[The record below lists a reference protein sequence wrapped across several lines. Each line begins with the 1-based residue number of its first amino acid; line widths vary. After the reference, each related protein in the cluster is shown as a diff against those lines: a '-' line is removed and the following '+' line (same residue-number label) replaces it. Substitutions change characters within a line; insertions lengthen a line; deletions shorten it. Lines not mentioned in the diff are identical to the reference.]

1 MKILYHHRTLGDGAE
16 GIHINEMVYAFT
28 RLGHEVLLTGPAV
41 NKKNKR
47 KNRLFQTVKKVVK
60 GPAYELTEL
69 GYNLF
74 GYINLSRLVSRFKPD
89 FIYDRY
95 MLFNLSVISV
105 GKKYNIPVFTE
116 VNAPLA
122 FERSNEP
129 DESQHFKTLAF
140 ELEKKICNSSFKTIA
155 VSTSLKKY
163 LVSMGVDEDK
173 IFVLPNGVNLD
184 KFKPVQKNRRL
195 LNELKIHDDSFVIG
209 FTGILR
215 PWHGLDLLLNA
226 FKKVHDRFSETVLLI
241 AGDGPVKDEVISMA
255 ENLGISDSVFITGRV
270 PHKKISEYIS
280 LFDVAVSPK
289 TTFYASPM
297 KIPEYM
303 AMKKAVVAPDTENI
317 RDILDNNKTGV
328 CFKNGSSDSMADAI
342 IMLMQNRELKKEIG
356 NNAYQE
362 TLSRLNWL
370 NNAEQ
375 IIKEFEKW

>member
-1 MKILYHHRTLGDGAE
+1 MKILYHHRTLADGAE
-16 GIHINEMVYAFT
+16 GIHINEMVHAFT
-28 RLGHEVLLTGPAV
+28 RLGHEVLLTGPAA
-41 NKKNKR
+41 NKKKGR
-47 KNRLFQTVKKVVK
+47 KNRLLKTVKKVVK
-60 GPAYELTEL
+60 GSVYELTEL

-74 GYINLSRLVSRFKPD
+74 GYIALKRLVSRFRPD

-95 MLFNLSVISV
+95 GLFNLSVVSV
-105 GKKYNIPVFTE
+105 GKKYDIPVFTE

-122 FERSNEP
+122 FERSSES
-129 DESQHFKTLAF
+129 DESLHFKSLAF
-140 ELEKKICNSSFKTIA
+140 RLEKKICNSSFKTIA

-163 LVSMGVDEDK
+163 LVSKGVNEDK
-173 IFVLPNGVNLD
+173 IFVLPNGVNKD
-184 KFKPVQKNRRL
+184 KFKPVRKNRRL
-195 LNELKIHDDSFVIG
+195 LRDLKIQDDSFVIG

-215 PWHGLDLLLNA
+215 PWHGPDLLLNA
-226 FKKVHDRFSETVLLI
+226 FKKVHERFSETVLLI
-241 AGDGPVKDEVISMA
+241 VGDGPVKDEIISMA
-255 ENLGISDSVFITGRV
+255 EDLGIADSVFITGRV
-270 PHKKISEYIS
+270 SHEKISEYIS

-317 RDILDNNKTGV
+317 KNLITDNVTGLLFEKESSESLAEKILMLFRDSETKFRI
-328 CFKNGSSDSMADAI
+328 
-342 IMLMQNRELKKEIG
+342 E